1 MRALRCSLVAAA
13 AAVLGCAA
21 SPPPPSPQ
29 PYAAGAPPVP
39 MGLQATPYPA
49 APVAVRWQQFCEQ
62 AMSVSQAS
70 WLVSSRGAEG
80 WELVSMY
87 NGVLCYKRPE
97 PSSSPPAAAPS
108 APPQA
113 VAAGAQ
119 MPQVAPAPQAAPSP
133 GATSPG
139 PVTSASKSTV
149 PKVLDPGF

>member
-1 MRALRCSLVAAA
+1 
-13 AAVLGCAA
+13 
-21 SPPPPSPQ
+21 
-29 PYAAGAPPVP
+29 

-97 PSSSPPAAAPS
+97 PVSVPPAAAPPA

-113 VAAGAQ
+113 VADAAQ
-119 MPQVAPAPQAAPSP
+119 TQQSPPGPQVAPSP
-133 GATSPG
+133 GATPPR

>member
-13 AAVLGCAA
+13 ASVLGCAA
-21 SPPPPSPQ
+21 SPPPPSQ
-29 PYAAGAPPVP
+29 SSTAGAPPVP
-39 MGLQATPYPA
+39 MALQATPYPA
-49 APVAVRWQQFCEQ
+49 MAVAVRWQQFCEQ

-97 PSSSPPAAAPS
+97 PSSVPPAAAPPA

-133 GATSPG
+133 GGTPPG